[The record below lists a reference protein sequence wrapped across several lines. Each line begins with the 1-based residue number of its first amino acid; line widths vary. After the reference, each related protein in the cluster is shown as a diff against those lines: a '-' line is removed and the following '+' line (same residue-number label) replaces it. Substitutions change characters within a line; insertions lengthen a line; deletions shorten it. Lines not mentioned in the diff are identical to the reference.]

1 MSIRIFPLNANENPF
16 AFYNRSSY
24 LKWLDFEQNSLSEYI
39 RYSHPPY
46 QIAGESVFYI
56 DQNNKHIESNPNDF
70 SSDNY
75 LWIDEDGE
83 YPPVYCIAGLKYHQ
97 GLYNKFLNA
106 KIFYGSK
113 NELTNGVSSQAIEVS
128 KLPNFPTS
136 TVIFANQWTHKG
148 YQEDSSNAEF
158 KKENFYKF
166 IPRAEP
172 AFYFPRGLE
181 KSVSFTLVEDS
192 LSVAGNGMVFSIDT
206 SPMRYAILD
215 DASKNLGSQSTWT
228 QNSGGFKDGTLSV
241 KIGTIENKIWTNS
254 YPLMRDFEI
263 KENNKHEEF
272 FIDAEDTIGTIKIDN
287 MMFYYYNIDTNNT
300 SDWEDKLKVILY

>member
-1 MSIRIFPLNANENPF
+1 MSIRIFPLNTNEDPF
-16 AFYNRSSY
+16 AFYNRSTY

-39 RYSHPPY
+39 QYNHRPY
-46 QIAGESVFYI
+46 QIAGESVSYI
-56 DQNNKHIESNPNDF
+56 DQNNKYMESNPDAF
-70 SSDNY
+70 SSDDY
-75 LWIDEDGE
+75 LWTDPEGN
-83 YPPVYCIAGLKYHQ
+83 YPPVYCISGLKYHQ

-113 NELTNGVSSQAIEVS
+113 NELENNSQVIEISS
-128 KLPNFPTS
+128 LPNFPTS
-136 TVIFANQWTHKG
+136 TVVFANQWTHKG

-158 KKENFYKF
+158 KKEDFYKF

-192 LSVAGNGMVFSIDT
+192 LSVAGNGMIFSIDT
-206 SPMRYAILD
+206 SPMRYTILD
-215 DASKNLGSQSTWT
+215 EESKNLGSSSTWT
-228 QNSGGFKDGTLSV
+228 QNSGIFKNGVLSV

-254 YPLMRDFEI
+254 YPLMREFEI
-263 KENNKHEEF
+263 KENNTHEEF

-287 MMFYYYNIDTNNT
+287 MMFYYYNIDTNNDSN
-300 SDWEDKLKVILY
+300 SDWKESLKVILY